1 MSGAVD
7 PYALAVAPTGARL
20 SEGLDQPARQNAKG
34 LSMSIKLTETQL
46 MMLSAAAQRN
56 DRHLIAA
63 PNLKGAAAQ
72 KIARKL
78 IDAGLV
84 REVRAKAGAPVWRRD
99 GDAGFSYA
107 LRLTTAGTNAI
118 AIDKRSESG
127 LVRDDGDLR
136 GNVAPARSS
145 SEEGPASHPLSAEE
159 NGHASQRSSF
169 PRGGT
174 KLAQVVASLQQDR
187 GASIAELIVLT
198 GWLPHTTRAAL
209 TGLRKRG
216 FVTAIDRS
224 DKERGSVYRVERNP
238 IAEVSAATH
247 FGVPQAH
254 VVSSSKTMRGAAK
267 PKARQAG

>member
-84 REVRAKAGAPVWRRD
+84 REVRAKAGAPVWRLD

-198 GWLPHTTRAAL
+198 GWLPHTTRAA
-209 TGLRKRG
+209 
-216 FVTAIDRS
+216 IDRS

>member
-1 MSGAVD
+1 MF
-7 PYALAVAPTGARL
+7 
-20 SEGLDQPARQNAKG
+20 
-34 LSMSIKLTETQL
+34 IKLTETQL

-56 DRHLIAA
+56 DRYLTAA
-63 PNLKGAAAQ
+63 PNLKRAAAQ
-72 KIARKL
+72 KIASKL

-99 GDAGFSYA
+99 DDAGLSYA
-107 LRLTTAGTNAI
+107 MRLTTAGANAI
-118 AIDKRSESG
+118 AIDESSESG
-127 LVRDDGDLR
+127 LVRDDRDLR
-136 GNVAPARSS
+136 GNVAPARLS
-145 SEEGPASHPLSAEE
+145 SEEVPASHPSSAEE
-159 NGHASQRSSF
+159 NGNASQRSSF

-174 KLAQVVASLQQDR
+174 KLAQVVELLQQDR

-238 IAEVSAATH
+238 TAEDSAVVRSDAA
-247 FGVPQAH
+247 QAD
-254 VVSSSKTMRGAAK
+254 VAPLSKIMRGEAK
-267 PKARQAG
+267 PKAQRAA